1 LVSADFGAESFAITW
16 IPGRDNALVNDGFR
30 ILPIRASICDIGFDG
45 LKGGRSYYD
54 PSRKV
59 AMSSQG
65 A

>member
-16 IPGRDNALVNDGFR
+16 IPGRDNALVDDDFR

-45 LKGGRSYYD
+45 LKGREVLLRPFAKGCD
-54 PSRKV
+54 E
-59 AMSSQG
+59 QG